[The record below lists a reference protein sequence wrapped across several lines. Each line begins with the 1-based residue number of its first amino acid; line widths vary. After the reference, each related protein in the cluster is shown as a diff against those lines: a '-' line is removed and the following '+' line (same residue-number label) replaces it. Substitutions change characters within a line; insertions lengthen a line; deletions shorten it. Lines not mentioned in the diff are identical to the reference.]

1 VAAILDLIQGLVRI
15 RKPVSETVVS
25 VPENN
30 WPRMTGSDGTR
41 IILKAATGMSS
52 NGARDGR
59 NWPRDR

>member
-1 VAAILDLIQGLVRI
+1 VAAILSLIQELARI

-30 WPRMTGSDGTR
+30 WLRMTGSDGTR
-41 IILKAATGMSS
+41 IIFEAATGMSS

-59 NWPRDR
+59 NWPGDR

>member
-1 VAAILDLIQGLVRI
+1 VDVILSLIPGLVRI

-30 WPRMTGSDGTR
+30 WLRMTGSEGTR
-41 IILKAATGMSS
+41 IIFEAATGMSS

-59 NWPRDR
+59 NWPGDR

>member
-1 VAAILDLIQGLVRI
+1 MDSILNLIPGLVRI

-30 WPRMTGSDGTR
+30 WLRMTGSEGIL

-59 NWPRDR
+59 N

>member
-1 VAAILDLIQGLVRI
+1 VDVILSLIPGLVRI

-30 WPRMTGSDGTR
+30 WLRMTGSDGTR
-41 IILKAATGMSS
+41 IIFEAATGMSS

-59 NWPRDR
+59 NWPGDR